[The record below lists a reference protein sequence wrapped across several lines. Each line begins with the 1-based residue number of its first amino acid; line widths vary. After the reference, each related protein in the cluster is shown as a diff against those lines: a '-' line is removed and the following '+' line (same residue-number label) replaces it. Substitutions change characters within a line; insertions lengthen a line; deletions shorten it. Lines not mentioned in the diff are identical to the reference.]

1 MDSCMEDM
9 RKASAGEW
17 TFDAQVR
24 IYDFLAILK
33 DETYDMATVA
43 GKAAD
48 FLELY
53 AACAAD
59 LERVFDAASLLG
71 RQKALLAPLE
81 RACTDARFEAAA
93 AASLHEFARQTYE
106 TWETAGIFMKRR
118 ALKALR
124 ERAGF
129 RLESHRIGNYVAK
142 TFDLMNEAQVRFART
157 QQSLFSSDVSYKI
170 QPGLHQKV
178 ADALNLISMPSS
190 H

>member
-9 RKASAGEW
+9 RKASAGDW
-17 TFDAQVR
+17 TLEAQCR
-24 IYDFLAILK
+24 IYDLLAMLK
-33 DETYDMATVA
+33 DDACDKDAVA
-43 GKAAD
+43 LKAAA
-48 FLELY
+48 FLELHES
-53 AACAAD
+53 CAMD
-59 LERVFDAASLLG
+59 LEKAYDGKALLG